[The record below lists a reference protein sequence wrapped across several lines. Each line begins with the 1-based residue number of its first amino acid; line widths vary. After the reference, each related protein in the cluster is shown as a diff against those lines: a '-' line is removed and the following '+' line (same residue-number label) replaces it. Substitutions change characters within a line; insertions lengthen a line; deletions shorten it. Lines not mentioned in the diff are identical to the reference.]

1 MILEVKSKMLMVY
14 ATGSQRNLIF
24 FYSCG
29 NLLLILSNDILIWL
43 LFLYFN
49 CLLVRNECLSSSCC
63 LRVVVVGV
71 DAALVVLGV
80 VEESERLHI

>member
-49 CLLVRNECLSSSCC
+49 CLLVRNECLSCC